1 MESYIPIIF
10 FVIVTVV
17 IIFNVTTARKPKEK
31 PQCIYCES
39 DDVIETGRDARGSRM
54 VQIGEG
60 GMGVG
65 ADIRLQIDFE
75 GSFRCKKCGK
85 TFKKTFSETQ

>member
-1 MESYIPIIF
+1 MDGYITLIF
-10 FVIVTVV
+10 FVIVIAV

-39 DDVIETGRDARGSRM
+39 NDVLETGRDAKGSRM

-75 GSFRCKKCGK
+75 GSFRCETCGK